1 MKFLIGIITA
11 CILFCCCSELYSQQ
25 KNKIKTKTTVKV
37 PKISLSIAGGLS
49 YAIGTSGGD
58 SKEIPTHYKPY
69 GGNVFS
75 SQTMGMQQA
84 YGLILTGRKVISK
97 NKKVR
102 LIGTLGYNLFYNTED
117 NGKNR
122 TKWNI
127 ISLGAGAEYNFT
139 PKQKERLFL
148 GYELNFNMMFGGW
161 QADIT
166 YPDNYVSNVY
176 TKFKPSAR
184 IGMTGTAGME
194 IRLSKKMDFLVAFKT
209 TWVNALPRPGYL
221 DSQNYESYAND
232 TEYLDAL
239 QSNSRKEIIY
249 IQVVTGI
256 TLPLSYK

>member
-1 MKFLIGIITA
+1 MKILIGIIATS
-11 CILFCCCSELYSQQ
+11 IMFCCYSDLYSQQ
-25 KNKIKTKTTVKV
+25 KSKIKTKTTVRI

-58 SKEIPTHYKPY
+58 SRELPPHYKPD
-69 GGNVFS
+69 GGNIFT

-84 YGLILTGRKVISK
+84 YGLIVTGRTVISK

-102 LIGTLGYNLFYNTED
+102 LVGTLGYNLFYNTEN

-148 GYELNFNMMFGGW
+148 GYELNFNMLFGGW
-161 QADIT
+161 QTDIT
-166 YPDNYVSNVY
+166 YPDNYTSNIY
-176 TKFKPSAR
+176 TSFKPSAR
-184 IGMTGTAGME
+184 LGMTGTAGME
-194 IRLSKKMDFLVAFKT
+194 IRLSKKMDLLIALKT
-209 TWVNALPRPGYL
+209 SWVNVLPRPDYL
-221 DSQNYESYAND
+221 VTTNYQSYAND
-232 TEYLDAL
+232 TDYTDEL
-239 QSNSRKEIIY
+239 QSNSRKEIVY